1 MIFEVK
7 RYGRRLHLHDF
18 LVANGKAVL
27 LALIENIR
35 KIRNEISKLLHG
47 AVSLLVVAELT
58 RRDGVFYCILTAFG
72 LREYMVDGHIIELYL
87 LATIRAM
94 AIETIVNISSIHTL
108 ETVSYPHANRSAGKT
123 YGWTPSAKGAL
134 STKQA
139 QVGSYITM
147 GSHAK
152 TYTRTNTNLSRK

>member
-1 MIFEVK
+1 MVFEVK
-7 RYGRRLHLHDF
+7 RYRRWLHLHDF
-18 LVANGKAVL
+18 LVADGKAVL

-35 KIRNEISKLLHG
+35 KIRNEISELLHG
-47 AVSLLVVAELT
+47 PVGLLVVAELASWY
-58 RRDGVFYCILTAFG
+58 GVVLRIFTAFG
-72 LREYMVDGHIIELYL
+72 LRKYMVDGHIIKLDFF
-87 LATIRAM
+87 ATIRAM

-108 ETVSYPHANRSAGKT
+108 ETVSYPHANRSARKA
-123 YGWTPSAKGAL
+123 YGWTPSAKGTL

-139 QVGSYITM
+139 QVGCYIAI